1 MSTDIQLDN
10 KHVGG
15 WDLNEEERKQLNY
28 RGWEEEEIEEEVA
41 KLTTGDP
48 TPPKIPITRLKEIS
62 ATSPNSTYSDV
73 NCAIKF
79 FGLVQKYRFPLNS
92 NDWIQLKSRQAD
104 TISFFPFEMK
114 SRACNNLRNPP
125 LAALLD
131 EDIYSNA
138 VLMKDVRHSRP
149 HNIYSPRLFISFS
162 FFWVCLVFAPFFF
175 FPPSAVAY

>member
-1 MSTDIQLDN
+1 
-10 KHVGG
+10 VGG

-114 SRACNNLRNPP
+114 SRAWNNLPAP
-125 LAALLD
+125 LAALFD
-131 EDIYSNA
+131 EDILLKRRFNERRETFTAPQYLLPTSF
-138 VLMKDVRHSRP
+138 H
-149 HNIYSPRLFISFS
+149 LFF
-162 FFWVCLVFAPFFF
+162 VFLGVSCIRPFFLL
-175 FPPSAVAY
+175 PTLGRRLLIGCA

>member
-1 MSTDIQLDN
+1 L
-10 KHVGG
+10 
-15 WDLNEEERKQLNY
+15 
-28 RGWEEEEIEEEVA
+28 IE
-41 KLTTGDP
+41 
-48 TPPKIPITRLKEIS
+48 S

-114 SRACNNLRNPP
+114 SRAWNNLPAP
-125 LAALLD
+125 LAALFD
-131 EDIYSNA
+131 EDILLKRRFNERRETFTAPQYLLPTSFHLFF
-138 VLMKDVRHSRP
+138 VFLGVCCIRP
-149 HNIYSPRLFISFS
+149 
-162 FFWVCLVFAPFFF
+162 FF